1 MQVNLG
7 DHVRTIDGK
16 DVGKIDKL
24 ILDPVT
30 NAVKAAVV
38 RKGFFLPDD
47 IEIPLGALERESD
60 DTLLLKRTETEVDD
74 LPRFYEASYTPPP
87 PTYLAPFG
95 YPGAAVLWP
104 VGWPGGYPVPGQ
116 VATDTVAAEATEAQR
131 RQDLDNAV
139 LDEGS
144 DVLARGGE
152 KIGEL
157 QRVTF
162 DSTSRRPASFVVRRG
177 LITTEEIELPAASI
191 ASVDDRIV
199 YLHLTKEEIEA
210 RFSQASS

>member
-1 MQVNLG
+1 VQVNLG
-7 DHVRTIDGK
+7 DQVRTVDGK

-47 IEIPLGALERESD
+47 IEIPLGALEREAD
-60 DTLLLKRTETEVDD
+60 DRLLLKRTEAEVDD

-87 PTYLAPFG
+87 PTYLVPFG
-95 YPGAAVLWP
+95 YPSAAVLWP

-116 VATDTVAAEATEAQR
+116 IATDTLAAEAAEVQR
-131 RQDLDNAV
+131 RRDLDNAV

-144 DVLARGGE
+144 EVLASDGE

-157 QRVTF
+157 QRVSF
-162 DSTSRRPASFVVRRG
+162 DTASRRPASFVVKRG
-177 LITTEEIELPAASI
+177 LLNTEEIELPADSI
-191 ASVDDRIV
+191 ASVDDRIIH
-199 YLHLTKEEIEA
+199 LRLTKEEVEA
-210 RFSQASS
+210 RFAQSRR

>member
-7 DHVRTIDGK
+7 DHVRTVDGK
-16 DVGKIDKL
+16 DVGKIDKI

-30 NAVKAAVV
+30 NAVKAAVIQ
-38 RKGFFLPDD
+38 KGFFLPDD
-47 IEIPLGALERESD
+47 IEIPLGELERESD
-60 DTLLLKRTETEVDD
+60 DTLLLKRTEQEVDE

-87 PTYLAPFG
+87 PAYLVPFG
-95 YPGAAVLWP
+95 YPSSAVLWP

-116 VATDTVAAEATEAQR
+116 VASDTVAAEATEAQR
-131 RQDLDNAV
+131 QQDLDNAV

-144 DVLARGGE
+144 EVRARDGE

-157 QRVTF
+157 HRVTF

-177 LITTEEIELPAASI
+177 LINVEERNLSI
-191 ASVDDRIV
+191 GMR
-199 YLHLTKEEIEA
+199 HEA
-210 RFSQASS
+210 REITDVPPLTRSARRSWAGAD